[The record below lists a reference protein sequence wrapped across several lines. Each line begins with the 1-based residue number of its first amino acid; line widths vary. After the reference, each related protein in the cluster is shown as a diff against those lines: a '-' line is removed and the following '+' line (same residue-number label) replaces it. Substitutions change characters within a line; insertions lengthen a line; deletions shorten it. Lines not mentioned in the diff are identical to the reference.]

1 MIRKVFIAASALA
14 TGMVLGT
21 GTALAEPVTYTIDP
35 AHTYPSFE
43 ADHMG
48 GMSLWRGKF
57 NTTSGTVKLDR
68 AAKSGEVDV
77 TVQMASINF
86 GHDKMAEHAKGADMF
101 DVAKFP
107 TATYKG
113 KFSKWNGDVPTEVTG
128 DLTMHGVTK
137 PVKLTINSFMCKAN
151 AMTKKESCGADAVAQ
166 FSRADFGVNFGE
178 NFGFKMDVKV
188 LISIEAGRS

>member
-1 MIRKVFIAASALA
+1 MIRKEFIAASALTA
-14 TGMVLGT
+14 GMVLGA
-21 GTALAEPVTYTIDP
+21 GSALAEPVTYTIDP
-35 AHTYPSFE
+35 GHTYPSFE

-68 AAKSGEVDV
+68 AAKTGEVDV
-77 TVQMASINF
+77 TVQMGSINF
-86 GHDKMAEHAKGADMF
+86 GHEKMAEHAKGPDMF

-128 DLTMHGVTK
+128 ELTMHGVTK

-151 AMTKKESCGADAVAQ
+151 PMTKKESCGADAVAQ
-166 FSRADFGVNFGE
+166 LNRADFGVSFGAPT
-178 NFGFKMDVKV
+178 FKMDVKV

>member
-1 MIRKVFIAASALA
+1 MIRKAFIAASALA
-14 TGMVLGT
+14 AVS
-21 GTALAEPVTYTIDP
+21 ALAEPATYTIDP

-57 NTTSGTVKLDR
+57 NTTAGSVKLDR
-68 AAKSGEVDV
+68 AAKSGEVDI
-77 TVQMASINF
+77 TVQMDSVDF
-86 GHDKMAEHAKGADMF
+86 GHDKMNEHAKSADMF

-113 KFSKWNGDVPTEVTG
+113 KFSKWNGDAPTEVDG
-128 DLTMHGVTK
+128 QLTLHGVTK

-151 AMTKKESCGADAVAQ
+151 PMTKKESCGADAVANIN
-166 FSRADFGVNFGE
+166 RADFGVNFGA
-178 NFGFKMDVKV
+178 NFGFKMDVKL
-188 LISIEAGRS
+188 LISIEAGRT

>member
-1 MIRKVFIAASALA
+1 MIRKVLIAASALA
-14 TGMVLGT
+14 A

-57 NTTSGTVKLDR
+57 NSTTGTIKLDR
-68 AAKSGEVDV
+68 AAKTGEVSV
-77 TVQMASINF
+77 TVQAASINF
-86 GHDKMAEHAKGADMF
+86 GYADMDKHAKSADIF
-101 DVAKFP
+101 DVEKFP

-128 DLTMHGVTK
+128 ELTLHGVTK
-137 PVKLTINSFMCKAN
+137 PVKLAINSFLCKAN
-151 AMTKKESCGADAVAQ
+151 PMTKKESCGADAVAQ
-166 FSRADFGVNFGE
+166 INRSDFGVNYGA

-188 LISIEAGRS
+188 LISIEAGRT

>member
-1 MIRKVFIAASALA
+1 MIRKLIIAASALA
-14 TGMVLGT
+14 AV
-21 GTALAEPVTYTIDP
+21 TALAEPVTYTIDP

-68 AAKSGEVDV
+68 AAKTGEVDV
-77 TVQMASINF
+77 TVKMDSINF
-86 GHDKMAEHAKGADMF
+86 GHDKMAEHSKSADMF
-101 DVAKFP
+101 DVVKFP
-107 TATYKG
+107 AATYKG

-128 DLTMHGVTK
+128 ELTLHGVTK
-137 PVKLTINSFMCKAN
+137 PVKLTITSFMCKAN
-151 AMTKKESCGADAVAQ
+151 PMTKKESCGADAVAQ
-166 FSRADFGVNFGE
+166 LNRADFGVNFGA

>member
-1 MIRKVFIAASALA
+1 MIRNAFIAASIVAA
-14 TGMVLGT
+14 GAAV
-21 GTALAEPVTYTIDP
+21 AEPVTYTIDSS
-35 AHTYPSFE
+35 HTYPSFE

-57 NTTSGTVKLDR
+57 NTTTGTVKIDR

-77 TVQMASINF
+77 TVDMGSVDF
-86 GHDKMAEHAKGADMF
+86 GHDKMNEHSKSADIF
-101 DVAKFP
+101 DVVKFP
-107 TATYKG
+107 KATYKG

-128 DLTMHGVTK
+128 ELTMHGVTK
-137 PVKLTINSFMCKAN
+137 PVKLTINSFMCKPN
-151 AMTKKESCGADAVAQ
+151 PMTKKESCGADAVAQ
-166 FSRADFGVNFGE
+166 LNRADFGVNYGA

>member
-1 MIRKVFIAASALA
+1 MIRKAFIAASALA
-14 TGMVLGT
+14 AC
-21 GTALAEPVTYTIDP
+21 TAMAEPATYTIDP

-57 NTTSGTVKLDR
+57 NTTSGTVTLDR
-68 AAKSGEVDV
+68 AAKTGSVDV
-77 TVQMASINF
+77 TVQTGSINF
-86 GHDKMAEHAKGADMF
+86 GHDKMAEHAKSADMF

-113 KFSKWNGDVPTEVTG
+113 KFSKWNGDVPT
-128 DLTMHGVTK
+128 

-151 AMTKKESCGADAVAQ
+151 PMTKKESCGADAVAQ
-166 FSRADFGVNFGE
+166 INRADFGIDFGA

-188 LISIEAGRS
+188 LISIEAGRT

>member
-1 MIRKVFIAASALA
+1 MIRKIFIAASALVA
-14 TGMVLGT
+14 GA
-21 GTALAEPVTYTIDP
+21 ALAEPATYKIDP

-57 NTTSGTVKLDR
+57 NTTSGTVTLDR
-68 AAKSGEVDV
+68 AAKTGEVDV
-77 TVQMASINF
+77 TIDVASINF
-86 GHDKMAEHAKGADMF
+86 GHEKMNEHAKSADMF

-128 DLTMHGVTK
+128 ELTLHGVTK
-137 PVKLTINSFMCKAN
+137 PVKLTINTFMCKAN
-151 AMTKKESCGADAVAQ
+151 PMTKKESCGADAVAQ
-166 FSRADFGVNFGE
+166 INRADFGVNFGA
-178 NFGFKMDVKV
+178 NFGFKMETKI
-188 LISIEAGRS
+188 LISIEAGRI

>member
-1 MIRKVFIAASALA
+1 MIRKIFIAAATLA
-14 TGMVLGT
+14 SV
-21 GTALAEPVTYTIDP
+21 TAMAEPVTYTIDP

-57 NTTSGTVKLDR
+57 NSTTGTIVLDR
-68 AAKSGEVDV
+68 AAKAGEVNV
-77 TVQMASINF
+77 VVQTTSINF
-86 GHDKMAEHAKGADMF
+86 GHADMEKHARSGDMF
-101 DVAKFP
+101 DVEKFP

-128 DLTMHGVTK
+128 ELTLHGVTK
-137 PVKLTINSFMCKAN
+137 PVKLTINSFLCKAN
-151 AMTKKESCGADAVAQ
+151 PMTKKESCGADAVAQ
-166 FSRADFGVNFGE
+166 INRADFGVNFGA

-188 LISIEAGRS
+188 LISIEAGRT